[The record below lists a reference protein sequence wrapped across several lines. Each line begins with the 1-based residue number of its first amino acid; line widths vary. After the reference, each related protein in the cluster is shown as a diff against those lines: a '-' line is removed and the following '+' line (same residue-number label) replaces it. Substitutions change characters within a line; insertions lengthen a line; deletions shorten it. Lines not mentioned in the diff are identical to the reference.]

1 MPSELL
7 TIISIQTL
15 KSNIEFSSI
24 EITLQYKNKKMQPQQ
39 RLIELKLV
47 NLSGQLNIILSQNKS
62 NQSFN
67 LEITFDKTADI
78 KFNIQDEKVLIFFL
92 LK

>member
-1 MPSELL
+1 
-7 TIISIQTL
+7 
-15 KSNIEFSSI
+15 
-24 EITLQYKNKKMQPQQ
+24 MQPQQ